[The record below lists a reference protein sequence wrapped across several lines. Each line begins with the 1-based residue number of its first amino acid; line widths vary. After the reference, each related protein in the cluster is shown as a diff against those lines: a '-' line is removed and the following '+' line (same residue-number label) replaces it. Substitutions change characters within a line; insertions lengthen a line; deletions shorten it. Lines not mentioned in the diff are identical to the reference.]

1 MKDLTDYGRRLA
13 ASAGPI
19 TDEQAME
26 TARILLSDERM
37 AA

>member
-1 MKDLTDYGRRLA
+1 MNLTDYGRRLA
-13 ASAGPI
+13 ADVTL

-26 TARILLSDERM
+26 AARILLSDERM